1 MSSNHNSDRIFNLR
15 VAPVEW
21 ASAVELASCQF
32 HAYCRAGRMP
42 TLLLFSAK
50 TDARPFFW
58 RC

>member
-1 MSSNHNSDRIFNLR
+1 MWNGHL
-15 VAPVEW
+15 AVEW

-50 TDARPFFW
+50 TDATPKLLLTAEYL
-58 RC
+58 